1 MAPCLMLNCPCVNF
15 ALILLYYLVYLIIK
29 PIFPYKNASAIWR
42 TTFALWRATFALWRM
57 TIALWRTTSALWSTT
72 SALWST
78 TSALWSMTFALWRT
92 TCALWRI
99 TCAPWLKILILIPE
113 TSILLPLNICIFIGR
128 KINLL
133 NLWFHKAE
141 NYSSLGIIIEKEFFK
156 FKEII

>member
-42 TTFALWRATFALWRM
+42 TTFALWRATFALWSM
-57 TIALWRTTSALWSTT
+57 TI
-72 SALWST
+72 
-78 TSALWSMTFALWRT
+78 ALWRT
-92 TCALWRI
+92 TCALWSI

-141 NYSSLGIIIEKEFFK
+141 NYSSLGIIIEKE
-156 FKEII
+156 